1 MGIPVL
7 VLAAETS
14 WLSLSGFLVHALMS
28 PKGTRLW
35 LSIEYGFSAFCL
47 LTFRA
52 FYQDVALFPW
62 GLPVLV
68 FQAAVLLLMAKYT
81 RHLWIDDPTRLSS
94 R

>member
-1 MGIPVL
+1 
-7 VLAAETS
+7 
-14 WLSLSGFLVHALMS
+14 MS

-52 FYQDVALFPW
+52 FYQDVALFPL